1 MSPIALTLSD
11 DQRDLQEL
19 ARTFA
24 AREIRP
30 IAAEIDEADDGR
42 VPWELLEKAHGAGLR
57 TFMLPAEFGGGGI
70 DDCVTECLITEELTH
85 GDVGLGSLITS
96 GGFFAAPILAL
107 GSAEQRQRFITPLS
121 EGPRPPLTALATTEP
136 DFGSDAAG
144 MKTVARRSEGG
155 YVLSGQ
161 KTWVSNGGVAELY
174 VLFAQTEPGS
184 RSKGVTAFVLER
196 GDEGLRFGPPM
207 RKLGDR
213 GMVNTELFLD
223 DVFVSD
229 DRRLGEE
236 GSGFS
241 GLMQTFDRS
250 RVTLAAGC
258 VGLARAAYEYAVAYA
273 RERIQFGKPIIEHQA
288 VGFRLADAAMRI
300 DAARLLTWQAALRV
314 DAGERSTREAA
325 MAKVY
330 ASEAAMFST
339 WVAVQTLGGFGY
351 SREYPVEKWFRD
363 AKLEEIWEGTSDIQ
377 RLIITR
383 DLALVGA

>member
-1 MSPIALTLSD
+1 MSPVSLTLSD
-11 DQRDLQEL
+11 DQRDLQDL

-42 VPWELLEKAHGAGLR
+42 VPWELWEKATEVGL
-57 TFMLPAEFGGGGI
+57 TSYMLPAELGGGGVHE
-70 DDCVTECLITEELTH
+70 CLTECVIQEELSF
-85 GDVGLGSLITS
+85 GDGGLGSLVTS
-96 GGFFAAPILAL
+96 GGFFAAPVLAL
-107 GSAEQRQRFITPLS
+107 GSPEQQRRFLRPLC
-121 EGPRPPLTALATTEP
+121 EGPRPPLTSLATTEP

-144 MKTVARRSEGG
+144 MATLARRSGDG

-161 KTWVSNGGVAELY
+161 KTWVSNGGVADLY
-174 VLFAQTEPGS
+174 VVFAQTEPGA

-213 GMVNTELFLD
+213 GIVNTELFLD
-223 DVFVSD
+223 DVHVPA
-229 DRRLGEE
+229 DRRLGDE

-250 RVTLAAGC
+250 RVVLAAGC
-258 VGLARAAYEYAVAYA
+258 VGIARAAYEYAVAYA
-273 RERIQFGKPIIEHQA
+273 RERVQFGRPIIEHQA

-300 DAARLLTWQAALRV
+300 DAARLLTWQAALRI
-314 DAGERSTREAA
+314 DAGERATREAA

-330 ASEAAMFST
+330 ASEVAMFAT
-339 WVAVQTLGGFGY
+339 WAAVQTLGGFGY

-377 RLIITR
+377 RLIIAR
-383 DLALVGA
+383 DLARVGA

>member
-1 MSPIALTLSD
+1 MSPVSLSLSD

-42 VPWELLEKAHGAGLR
+42 VPWEMWEKATEVGL
-57 TFMLPAEFGGGGI
+57 TSYMLPEQFGGGGVHE
-70 DDCVTECLITEELTH
+70 CLTECVIQEELSH
-85 GDVGLGSLITS
+85 GDGGLGSLVTS
-96 GGFFAAPILAL
+96 AGFFAAPVLVL
-107 GSAEQRQRFITPLS
+107 GDAAQQARYLTRLC
-121 EGPRPPLTALATTEP
+121 EGPRPPLTSLATTEP
-136 DFGSDAAG
+136 DFGSDAAS
-144 MKTVARRSEGG
+144 MTTRARRVAGG

-174 VLFAQTEPGS
+174 VVFAQTEPGS

-196 GDEGLRFGPPM
+196 GDEGLRCGPPM
-207 RKLGDR
+207 KKLGDR
-213 GMVNTELFLD
+213 GIVNTELFLD
-223 DVFVSD
+223 DAFVAD

-250 RVTLAAGC
+250 RVVLAAGC
-258 VGLARAAYEYAVAYA
+258 VGMARAAYEYAVAYA
-273 RERIQFGKPIIEHQA
+273 QERVQFGKPIIEHQA
-288 VGFRLADAAMRI
+288 VGFRLADVAMRI
-300 DAARLLTWQAALRV
+300 DAARLLTWQAALRI
-314 DAGERSTREAA
+314 DGGARATREAA
-325 MAKVY
+325 MAKLY
-330 ASEAAMFST
+330 ASEAAMFAT
-339 WVAVQTLGGFGY
+339 WAAVQTLGGFGY

-377 RLIITR
+377 RLIIAR
-383 DLALVGA
+383 DLARAGA